1 MTSDLTGQ
9 FLLACIAAFIL
20 FWTAKAF
27 STKRTVE
34 ASRSQNIWTSVVIAV
49 FVLLMVW
56 RGRSLGPG
64 PLLWSHNLTSG
75 VIADIVTFL
84 GLLLTLWA
92 RGVLGGN
99 WSSGVAFKEQHELIE
114 RGPYAYVRHPIYSG
128 VLLMFLGIAIFR
140 GSVTGFVLLAILF
153 VGLWLKAGQEEK
165 LLTRHF
171 GEAYPQY
178 KKRVKALVPFVL

>member
-27 STKRTVE
+27 STKRTVD

-56 RGRSLGPG
+56 RGRSLASGP
-64 PLLWSHNLTSG
+64 PLWPHNLTTG
-75 VIADIVTFL
+75 LIADVVTFL

-92 RGVLGGN
+92 RVVLGGN

-114 RGPYAYVRHPIYSG
+114 RGPYAHVRHPIYSG
-128 VLLMFLGIAIFR
+128 VLVMFLGIAIFH
-140 GSVTGFVLLAILF
+140 GSAAGFILLAIIV
-153 VGLWLKAGQEEK
+153 VGLWLKALEEEK

-171 GEAYPQY
+171 GEAYPRYQ
-178 KKRVKALVPFVL
+178 KRVKALVPFLW